1 MAQKLLIR
9 DLTLRDGQQSSF
21 ATRMTQQQI
30 DRVLPFYKDANF
42 YAMEVWGGAVPDSV
56 MRYLNENPWDRLEK
70 IKAVVGNVS
79 KLTALS
85 RGRNL
90 FGYAPYTDE
99 IIEGFCRNS
108 IESGL
113 GIMRIFDALNDVNN
127 VKSTIK
133 YVKKYGGI
141 ADCAVCYTIDPKY
154 PKLGLLDKLKGKKNP
169 EPVFTNAYFLD
180 KAKQMAAL
188 GADMVTIK
196 DMSGLI
202 QPSRIAEL
210 IPLFK
215 QNLSIPV
222 DFHTH
227 CTPGYGL
234 GAVLMAIIKGV
245 DIVDTNIWNFAGG
258 TGAPA
263 IELVYIF
270 CKKLGVE
277 LDVNMEAVAK
287 INKELYGIR
296 KELEA
301 VDASKQ
307 FPNPFNPLTD
317 QLPAEIDK
325 EFDKAIEA
333 AKANNEEALLNACHA
348 IEAYFNFPKP
358 NELVKKAEV
367 PGGMY
372 SNMVAQLKQ
381 LNSMDI
387 LEKAMELIP
396 TVRLAAGL
404 PPLVTP
410 TSQIVGA
417 QAVNCALDIKAGKP
431 MYSNVSN
438 QFVNLV
444 KGEYGKT
451 PVPVD
456 PEFRL
461 KIAGTREE
469 IPYDTSKYQMQ
480 PNPEL
485 PEAGG
490 VKLAANE
497 KEGLLLE
504 LFPQVAKNFL
514 TKQKVA
520 AYEAQHKADA
530 PQAEKVVAEEK
541 KNEPITGKTVKA
553 PMPGSILRFTVKPGD
568 TVTKGQTVV
577 ILEAMKME
585 NSIATDYAGTVKRLL
600 VKEVTTVAADAPMIE
615 IEA

>member
-1 MAQKLLIR
+1 MARKLLIR

-21 ATRMTQQQI
+21 ATRMNQNQV
-30 DRVLPFYKDANF
+30 DRVLPFYKDAKF

-70 IKAVVGNVS
+70 IKAVIGDVS

-99 IIEGFCRNS
+99 IIEGFCKNA

-133 YVKKYGGI
+133 YVKKYGGM

-154 PKLGLLDKLKGKKNP
+154 PKLSLMDKLKGKKNP
-169 EPVFTNAYFLD
+169 EPVFTNEYFLN
-180 KAKQMAAL
+180 KAKEMEAL
-188 GADMVTIK
+188 GADMITIK

-202 QPSRIAEL
+202 NPARISEMMQ
-210 IPLFK
+210 LFK
-215 QNLSIPV
+215 SNLKIPV

-234 GAVLMAIIKGV
+234 GAVLSAIVHGV

-258 TGAPA
+258 PAAPA
-263 IELVYIF
+263 IELIYIF
-270 CKKLGVE
+270 CKKLGIE

-287 INKELYGIR
+287 INKELYTIR
-296 KELEA
+296 KDLEA
-301 VDASKQ
+301 YEAVKQ
-307 FPNPFNPLTD
+307 VPNPFNPLTD
-317 QLPAEIDK
+317 TLPANIDK
-325 EFDKAIEA
+325 LFDDAIAA
-333 AKANNEEALLNACHA
+333 AKSNNEEALLEACHA

-372 SNMVAQLKQ
+372 TNMVAQLKQ

-387 LEKAMELIP
+387 LEDAMKLIP

-417 QAVNCALDIKAGKP
+417 QAVNCALDIKNGKP

-438 QFVNLV
+438 QFVALV

-469 IPYDTSKYQMQ
+469 TPYDTSKYQMQ
-480 PNPEL
+480 ENPVLTEF
-485 PEAGG
+485 GG
-490 VKLAANE
+490 VKLAENE
-497 KEGLLLE
+497 KEVLLME
-504 LFPQVAKNFL
+504 LFPAVAKNFL
-514 TKQKVA
+514 TKQK
-520 AYEAQHKADA
+520 EARYMATHKEE
-530 PQAEKVVAEEK
+530 QTQQTAEVQKE
-541 KNEPITGKTVKA
+541 EPITGKVVEA
-553 PMPGSILRFTVKPGD
+553 PMPGNIFKILVKPGD
-568 TVTKGQTVV
+568 VVSKGQNVLV
-577 ILEAMKME
+577 LEAMKME
-585 NSIATDYAGTVKRLL
+585 NNITSDYAGKVKRILTQEG
-600 VKEVTTVAADAPMIE
+600 KSVTAGAKLIE
-615 IEA
+615 IEI

>member
-1 MAQKLLIR
+1 MARKLLIR

-21 ATRMTQQQI
+21 ATRMNQNQV
-30 DRVLPFYKDANF
+30 DRVLPFYKDAKF

-70 IKAVVGNVS
+70 IKAVIGDVS

-99 IIEGFCRNS
+99 IIEGFCKNA

-133 YVKKYGGI
+133 YVKKYGGM

-154 PKLGLLDKLKGKKNP
+154 PKLSLMDKLKGKKNP
-169 EPVFTNAYFLD
+169 EPVFTNEYFLN
-180 KAKQMAAL
+180 KAKEMEAL
-188 GADMVTIK
+188 GADMITIK

-202 QPSRIAEL
+202 NPARISEMMQ
-210 IPLFK
+210 LFK
-215 QNLSIPV
+215 SNLKIPV

-234 GAVLMAIIKGV
+234 GAVLSAIIHGV

-258 TGAPA
+258 PAAPA
-263 IELVYIF
+263 IELIYIF
-270 CKKLGVE
+270 CKKLGIE

-287 INKELYGIR
+287 INKELYTIR

-301 VDASKQ
+301 YDAVKQ

-317 QLPAEIDK
+317 TLPANIDK
-325 EFDKAIEA
+325 LFDDAIAA
-333 AKANNEEALLNACHA
+333 AKSNNEEALLEACHA

-372 SNMVAQLKQ
+372 TNMVAQLKQ

-387 LEKAMELIP
+387 LEDAMKLIP

-417 QAVNCALDIKAGKP
+417 QAVNCALDIKYGKP

-438 QFVNLV
+438 QFVALV

-469 IPYDTSKYQMQ
+469 TPYDTSKYQMQ
-480 PNPEL
+480 ENPVLTEF
-485 PEAGG
+485 GG
-490 VKLAANE
+490 VKLAENE
-497 KEGLLLE
+497 KEVLLME
-504 LFPQVAKNFL
+504 LFPAVAKNFL
-514 TKQKVA
+514 TKQK
-520 AYEAQHKADA
+520 EARYMATHKEE
-530 PQAEKVVAEEK
+530 QTQQTAEVQKE
-541 KNEPITGKTVKA
+541 EPITGKVVEA
-553 PMPGSILRFTVKPGD
+553 PMPGNIFKILVKPGD
-568 TVTKGQTVV
+568 VVSKGQNVLV
-577 ILEAMKME
+577 LEAMKME
-585 NSIATDYAGTVKRLL
+585 NNITSDYAGKVKRILTQEG
-600 VKEVTTVAADAPMIE
+600 KSVTAGAKLIE
-615 IEA
+615 IEI

>member
-1 MAQKLLIR
+1 MARKLLIR

-21 ATRMTQQQI
+21 ATRMNQNQV
-30 DRVLPFYKDANF
+30 DRVLPFYKDAKF

-70 IKAVVGNVS
+70 IKAVIGDVS

-99 IIEGFCRNS
+99 IIEGFCKNA

-133 YVKKYGGI
+133 YVKKYGGM

-154 PKLGLLDKLKGKKNP
+154 PKLSLMDKLKGKKNP
-169 EPVFTNAYFLD
+169 EPVFTNEYFLN
-180 KAKQMAAL
+180 KAKEMEAL
-188 GADMVTIK
+188 GADMITIK

-202 QPSRIAEL
+202 NPARISEMMQ
-210 IPLFK
+210 LFK
-215 QNLSIPV
+215 SNLKIPV

-234 GAVLMAIIKGV
+234 GAVLSAIIHGV

-258 TGAPA
+258 PAAPA
-263 IELVYIF
+263 IELIYIF
-270 CKKLGVE
+270 CKKLGIE

-287 INKELYGIR
+287 INKELYTIR

-301 VDASKQ
+301 YDAVKQ

-317 QLPAEIDK
+317 TLPANIDK
-325 EFDKAIEA
+325 LFDDAIAA
-333 AKANNEEALLNACHA
+333 AKSNNEEALLEACHA

-372 SNMVAQLKQ
+372 TNMVAQLKQ

-387 LEKAMELIP
+387 LEDAMKLIP

-417 QAVNCALDIKAGKP
+417 QAVNCALDIKNGKP

-438 QFVNLV
+438 QFVALV

-469 IPYDTSKYQMQ
+469 TPYDTSKYQMQ
-480 PNPEL
+480 ENPVLTEF
-485 PEAGG
+485 GG
-490 VKLAANE
+490 VKLAENE
-497 KEGLLLE
+497 KEVLLME
-504 LFPQVAKNFL
+504 LFPAVAKNFL
-514 TKQKVA
+514 TKQK
-520 AYEAQHKADA
+520 EARYMATHKEE
-530 PQAEKVVAEEK
+530 QTQQTAEVQKE
-541 KNEPITGKTVKA
+541 
-553 PMPGSILRFTVKPGD
+553 GS
-568 TVTKGQTVV
+568 
-577 ILEAMKME
+577 
-585 NSIATDYAGTVKRLL
+585 
-600 VKEVTTVAADAPMIE
+600 
-615 IEA
+615 